1 MSKNAGWGG
10 KIGVTIHRRVW
21 RMAGPII
28 LSNVSVPLLGAVDTA
43 VVGHLPEAYYIGAVG
58 IGAMIFNFIY
68 FGFNCLRMGTTA
80 PTAQAAGAE
89 DWSEVRGMLGRAL
102 LLASTVGICLLLLQS
117 VIVGF
122 AFGIIE
128 ASAEVEDLGSR
139 YFLIRVWAV
148 PAALSTYVVI
158 GWLYGLED
166 ARIPLVLQITA
177 NLINIVLD
185 LLFVFVFDWGVEG
198 VAAASVIAEY
208 SGLLLGFYFVRRRLK
223 AMPTGAGA
231 PRILDFEKIRRIL
244 TLNGF
249 IFFRTLCVV
258 TGTAIFMAQAAR
270 LGDLPLAAN
279 QVLYNFLQFTAF
291 GLDGLAHAAEALI
304 GQAIGRRSRAAFS
317 QAVRAVLLWS
327 GIVAGLNV
335 LIYWIAGAGIV
346 ALITNIPEV
355 RAETAL
361 YLPWAIAMPA
371 VAVWAYAYDGIFLGA
386 TRADIMLVSMLVSF
400 AVYLT
405 VLFLLLPGM
414 DNHALWLA
422 LMVFLGSR
430 GLTLLL
436 FYPRLHRG
444 LREIG

>member
-1 MSKNAGWGG
+1 M
-10 KIGVTIHRRVW
+10 TIHRRVW

-58 IGAMIFNFIY
+58 VGAMIFNFIY

-89 DWSEVRGMLGRAL
+89 DWTEVRGMLGRAL
-102 LLASTVGICLLLLQS
+102 FIALTVGGCLLLLQG
-117 VIVGF
+117 VIVSF
-122 AFGIIE
+122 AFGMIE

-148 PAALSTYVVI
+148 PAALSTYVII
-158 GWLYGLED
+158 GWLYGLQD
-166 ARIPLVLQITA
+166 ARIPLILQISA
-177 NLINIVLD
+177 NVINIILD

-208 SGLLLGFYFVRRRLK
+208 AGLALGFYYVRRRLK
-223 AMPTGAGA
+223 AMPKGKSAL
-231 PRILDFEKIRRIL
+231 RIFDFGKLRRIL

-258 TGTAIFMAQAAR
+258 SGMALFMAQAAK

-304 GQAIGRRSRAAFS
+304 GQAIGRRSREAFGE
-317 QAVRAVLLWS
+317 AVRAVLLWS
-327 GIVAGLNV
+327 GVVAGLNV
-335 LIYWIAGAGIV
+335 LIYWVAGTAIV
-346 ALITNIPEV
+346 ALMTNIPEV
-355 RAETAL
+355 RAEAAL

-386 TRADIMLVSMLVSF
+386 TRADVMLVSMLLSF

-405 VLFLLLPGM
+405 VMFLLLPNL
-414 DNHALWLA
+414 DNHALWIA
-422 LMVFLGSR
+422 LMGFLGFR
-430 GLTLLL
+430 GLTLLA
-436 FYPRLHRG
+436 FYPRLRRG
-444 LREIG
+444 LHES